1 MPGDPSKKTNRS
13 VYKVTPDVQTF
24 FIKPDEKRPVRS
36 GTAYRLMLV
45 KPVVPDRFF
54 NIMTIHRRS
63 DDTPKSPGDAGSVTF
78 KTCWDRI
85 NSPGKGEM
93 RIGQSPKPGITGFGK
108 DLNFR
113 HISINTSQ
121 ASV

>member
-1 MPGDPSKKTNRS
+1 MPGDPSTKTNRS

-24 FIKPDEKRPVRS
+24 FIEPDEKRPVRS

-54 NIMTIHRRS
+54 NVMTVHRRT
-63 DDTPKSPGDAGSVTF
+63 DDPPESTGDAGSVTF
-78 KTCWDRI
+78 KTCRDRI
-85 NSPGKGEM
+85 ISPGKGEM
-93 RIGQSPKPGITGFGK
+93 RIGQSPKPGISAFGK
-108 DLNFR
+108 YLNFR